1 MLDASVIGSLRH
13 YRRRLAQIENVF
25 DGSQD
30 WAIAGNNEVANSGP
44 ASGSN
49 AGVAQGEHVNSEFIP
64 VSVVFWPLA

>member
-13 YRRRLAQIENVF
+13 SRRRFAQIENTF

-30 WAIAGNNEVANSGP
+30 WVIVDNDGVAGSSP

-49 AGVAQGEHVNSEFIP
+49 AGVAQR
-64 VSVVFWPLA
+64 

>member
-13 YRRRLAQIENVF
+13 SRRKFAQIENTF

-30 WAIAGNNEVANSGP
+30 WVIADNDEVAGSSP

-49 AGVAQGEHVNSEFIP
+49 AGVAQG
-64 VSVVFWPLA
+64 

>member
-13 YRRRLAQIENVF
+13 SRRKFAQIENNF

-30 WAIAGNNEVANSGP
+30 WVIVDNDGVAGSSP

-49 AGVAQGEHVNSEFIP
+49 AGVAQGQST
-64 VSVVFWPLA
+64 

>member
-13 YRRRLAQIENVF
+13 SRRRFGQIENTF

-30 WAIAGNNEVANSGP
+30 WVIADNDEVAGSSP

-49 AGVAQGEHVNSEFIP
+49 AGVAQG
-64 VSVVFWPLA
+64 